1 MRGSTLF
8 YSIIENEEFI
18 FRCHGKCIKIPINH
32 ITPNLHLTRASSW
45 LWKQE
50 IGAHY
55 SLIHFFCLGGKM
67 SDVCKN
73 KNDHLKIQ
81 WKKNGSWQNTQK
93 KQLGVALANVA
104 CGALNLCSSDNSV
117 AFTAFCDV
125 SAFDTVCMLHNILI
139 QYWVSTLSASIFRTH
154 HAATERKCSESTQ
167 RFLSQL
173 GWHIVKDSSLIIP
186 WQWHRPASPF
196 RLSWTTEAGVWFLR
210 ACYVWSQIGSCPL
223 EI

>member
-1 MRGSTLF
+1 MLF

-73 KNDHLKIQ
+73 KNDHLKF
-81 WKKNGSWQNTQK
+81 S
-93 KQLGVALANVA
+93 
-104 CGALNLCSSDNSV
+104 
-117 AFTAFCDV
+117 
-125 SAFDTVCMLHNILI
+125 
-139 QYWVSTLSASIFRTH
+139 
-154 HAATERKCSESTQ
+154 ERKMEVDKTHK
-167 RFLSQL
+167 R
-173 GWHIVKDSSLIIP
+173 SSLVSRLPMWRAVLSTCAAVIIV
-186 WQWHRPASPF
+186 SLLLPF
-196 RLSWTTEAGVWFLR
+196 ATCLHLTRYVCSIISWYNTESAHYLPLYSELTMQRRSKSAVR
-210 ACYVWSQIGSCPL
+210 ARSVSSVS
-223 EI
+223 